1 MTRMPIGASPAE
13 ASSLSAP
20 VRLGLINPATRF
32 RKLFPYL
39 GTALVLIMAV
49 AGYATIRGMSTSRN
63 WLGRTYEVKSE
74 LADLEL
80 NRALIHEAAE
90 TTSPSEDAAKRVSSA
105 AGAIRQ
111 SLSRLKQLTQDNPVQ
126 QERLEQLEP
135 LLERHTQQ
143 IESAQSKSARATQ
156 SSTRAGAPL
165 DQDNAPEDATISRI
179 VADINSEETQLLGA
193 RQALWDRDFQRNI
206 AVLAFAVAA
215 CLLLLFTNMHLL
227 REDVRSSHVAAEHI
241 QESADSYRAL
251 SARIIA
257 LQDAERRRIG
267 RELHDSVG
275 QSLAALHMNLEQLP
289 AARAEAS
296 AALVTESRE
305 LVRRTAQEVRTLSH
319 LLHPPL
325 LDVVGFVAAA
335 TNYAQEFAR
344 RSGIE
349 VKINFP
355 DGVSMPSKEAEL
367 VLFRVL
373 QEGLTNVHRHAQAT
387 TVDVWLARRNHE
399 VVLSIQDNGRGL
411 PPGAIENFEGGM
423 ASGVGLAGMRE
434 RLAEFGGRLHVE
446 SSHSGTI
453 VRASIP
459 V

>member
-1 MTRMPIGASPAE
+1 MTRTPVGASPAE
-13 ASSLSAP
+13 ASSTAAP
-20 VRLGLINPATRF
+20 VRLGLLNPATRF
-32 RKLFPYL
+32 RKLFPYV
-39 GTALVLIMAV
+39 GTTLVLVIAA
-49 AGYATIRGMSTSRN
+49 AGYATIRGMATSRD
-63 WLGRTYEVKSE
+63 WLGHTYEVKSE
-74 LADLEL
+74 LANLEL
-80 NRALIHEAAE
+80 NLALLHEAAE
-90 TTSPSEDAAKRVSSA
+90 TAAPSEEATARVRAAA
-105 AGAIRQ
+105 EAMRQ
-111 SLSRLKQLTQDNPVQ
+111 SLSRLKQLTQDDPVQ

-135 LLERHTQQ
+135 VLERHTQQ
-143 IESAQSKSARATQ
+143 IESGQANIAAATHRSTPLSASR
-156 SSTRAGAPL
+156 

-179 VADINSEETQLLGA
+179 VGDINAEETHLLGA
-193 RQALWDRDFQRNI
+193 RQAVWDREFQRNI
-206 AVLAFAVAA
+206 GVLVFTVAA

-227 REDVRSSHVAAEHI
+227 REDVRSSHVAAERI
-241 QESADSYRAL
+241 QESADSYRFL
-251 SARIIA
+251 SARVIA

-275 QSLAALHMNLEQLP
+275 QSLAALQMNLEQLTT
-289 AARAEAS
+289 ARG
-296 AALVTESRE
+296 AALIDECRE
-305 LVRRTAQEVRTLSH
+305 LVRHTAQEVRTLSH

-355 DGVSMPSKEAEL
+355 DGISMPSKEAEL

-387 TVDVWLARRNHE
+387 AVDVWLERRDHE
-399 VVLSIQDNGRGL
+399 VVLRIQDNGRGL

-434 RLAEFGGRLHVE
+434 RLAEFGGELHVE

-453 VRASIP
+453 VRASLP

>member
-1 MTRMPIGASPAE
+1 MPVGASPAE
-13 ASSLSAP
+13 ASSTFPP
-20 VRLGLINPATRF
+20 VRFGLLNPATRF
-32 RKLFPYL
+32 RKLFPYV
-39 GTALVLIMAV
+39 GTTLVLVIAA
-49 AGYATIRGMSTSRN
+49 AGYATIRGMATSRD
-63 WLGRTYEVKSE
+63 WLGHTYEVKSE
-74 LADLEL
+74 LANIEL
-80 NRALIHEAAE
+80 NRALLHESAATGGTSEEATAGVRAAAE
-90 TTSPSEDAAKRVSSA
+90 AM
-105 AGAIRQ
+105 RQ
-111 SLSRLKQLTQDNPVQ
+111 SLFRLKQLTQDNPAQ

-135 LLERHTQQ
+135 VLERHTQQ
-143 IESAQSKSARATQ
+143 IESGQANSAAATQ
-156 SSTRAGAPL
+156 RSTPL
-165 DQDNAPEDATISRI
+165 SASRDRDNAPEDATISRI
-179 VADINSEETQLLGA
+179 VGDINAEETQLLGA
-193 RQALWDRDFQRNI
+193 RQAVWDREFQRNI
-206 AVLAFAVAA
+206 GVLVFTVAA

-251 SARIIA
+251 SARIIG

-275 QSLAALHMNLEQLP
+275 QSLAALQMTLDQLS
-289 AARAEAS
+289 AAREDAT
-296 AALVTESRE
+296 AALITESSE
-305 LVRRTAQEVRTLSH
+305 MVRRTAQEVRTLSH

-335 TNYAQEFAR
+335 TNCAQEFAR

-355 DGVSMPSKEAEL
+355 DDISMPSKEAEL

-387 TVDVWLARRNHE
+387 TVDVWLARGDHE
-399 VVLSIQDNGRGL
+399 VVLNIQDNGRGL
-411 PPGAIENFEGGM
+411 PPRALENFEGGM

-434 RLAEFGGRLHVE
+434 RLAEFGGELHVD